1 MQFSYLKSISASD
14 EALFS
19 FAGKEVKTKQILVFA
34 AMAILALILIHRSV
48 ILAIPFFVLG
58 IVYMNYSDDIMPLS
72 SYLSLLQEYRKLT
85 KKEEKKKKIE
95 KEPATKL
102 TIRIPIEVQLAG
114 ASILTLG
121 AGFYGIYSSLSSLNL
136 FGIVFGAVLI
146 AIGIV
151 VLLALV
157 TPFLNK
163 VINDEMAKKSS

>member
-34 AMAILALILIHRSV
+34 ALVILALILIHRSV
-48 ILAIPFFVLG
+48 ILAIPFFILG
-58 IVYMNYSDDIMPLS
+58 IIYMNYSDDIMPLS
-72 SYLSLLQEYRKLT
+72 NYLSLLQEYRKLM
-85 KKEEKKKKIE
+85 KKEP
-95 KEPATKL
+95 KEVSRKTNPKPS
-102 TIRIPIEVQLAG
+102 IHIPIEIQLAG

-121 AGFYGIYSSLSSLNL
+121 AGFYGMYTSFNTLNI
-136 FGIVFGAVLI
+136 FGIVFGAVLT

-151 VLLALV
+151 ILLALV